1 MRKLAPKGFDVS
13 LLTCSS
19 SRVTFSGGN
28 PPTESIPNAP
38 ALETAA
44 ASSGFARAA
53 IPACCMGTL
62 QPISLVNL
70 VSSIMDCLESGE
82 LLGFKL
88 RDGWMISC
96 GVRGSSTRVDG
107 LVGELEV

>member
-13 LLTCSS
+13 FLTCSS
-19 SRVTFSGGN
+19 SRVTFSGES
-28 PPTESIPNAP
+28 PPTETIPSAP

-53 IPACCMGTL
+53 IPACCMGIL

-70 VSSIMDCLESGE
+70 VSSIVELSGEWE

-88 RDGWMISC
+88 RDGLRIGACDW
-96 GVRGSSTRVDG
+96 STRVDE
-107 LVGELEV
+107 LVRSLM